1 MGMIVYVITIDEV
14 YDFET
19 FDHSPEVYAVFDD
32 AKRRFDDLVAQ
43 TREEFAENEFDES
56 QGDTFYETWEN
67 GRWPE
72 NHYGIYVH
80 TVDLQ

>member
-1 MGMIVYVITIDEV
+1 MVVYIITIDEV
-14 YDFET
+14 YDLET
-19 FDHSPEVYAVFDD
+19 FPHEPEVFAVFDD

-43 TREEFAENEFDES
+43 TREEFAENEFKELH
-56 QGDTFYETWEN
+56 GGNYYETWED

-80 TVDLQ
+80 TVELQ